1 MPGHGSMLSKMNKI
15 ELYVA
20 DKDADINDFAKN
32 AFEYVLAQNDPV
44 GTIAGYYDEKL
55 TIWTVSNYFLQILGY
70 GFEEFMEAVNGS
82 MRNAICS
89 DQINL
94 ASLEE
99 IRDFQGERIMYL
111 MDSKG
116 FPILVRIVK
125 TDSRDNEG
133 EPVWVLSVRSDRA
146 AQNLELVN
154 ELVENGLWSI
164 DYDLEEKI
172 SKITKSETFCR
183 MLGYQDK
190 SEAPDTIEAMLDSV
204 YPEDRPE
211 LMDFMRKI
219 PYDIHNEKYEAEYR
233 IRMADGS
240 YQWFGT
246 NCKAVRRMDGSLSQ
260 LVGVI
265 VNVNK
270 RRKASEQE
278 AREDAFHRAFTDLN
292 ICEYYVDLQEN
303 TFESMKVENP
313 LQEIFSKSRT
323 WDELIQMFLDNY
335 VCPESKETVAQ
346 IYNREYIM
354 KELRE
359 ITGELSQECKVI
371 FDGKQRIVSNV
382 VMAGDTDEN
391 GNPKHAMIFLR
402 DVTDS
407 KNAEKERR
415 KMLKQNI
422 AMDQLLQGITKIV
435 DRFAVCDLDSGM
447 YDYYE
452 LNNDTVNRPTGDYLE
467 FLRNISQK
475 YIVITER
482 INAQMEY
489 LLSPEHLRKV
499 ILSEDDVYTF
509 EYCNLDK
516 SSYKVMSVIPVEW
529 KGSVLSKVMM
539 IVQDIGQKHELEKLA
554 NTDALT
560 GLYNERYLSAR
571 LKQNGKLHKKFAMFY
586 LDLDKFKP
594 VNDIYGHDMGD
605 KLLKAVSQRL
615 CKCIRNTDYAF
626 RIGGDEF
633 SLIIEEGN
641 INDEFCETMVRRIKN
656 VIDRPFDIDGQLL
669 RVDTSC
675 GYAIYPEHS
684 DRIEDIRII
693 ADHRMYEDK
702 AQNKKE
708 LKKER

>member
-1 MPGHGSMLSKMNKI
+1 MLSKMNKI

-20 DKDADINDFAKN
+20 GEDADINDSAKN

-70 GFEEFMEAVNGS
+70 GFEEFMEAANGS
-82 MRNAICS
+82 MRNVICS

-99 IRDFQGERIMYL
+99 IRDFQGERTMYL

-116 FPILVRIVK
+116 FPILVRVVK

-204 YPEDRPE
+204 YPEDRPK

-219 PYDIHNEKYEAEYR
+219 PYDTHNEKYEAEYR

-265 VNVNK
+265 VNVDK

-278 AREDAFHRAFTDLN
+278 AREDAFHRAFTNLN

-313 LQEIFSKSRT
+313 LQKIFSKSRT

-371 FDGKQRIVSNV
+371 FDGKQRIVRNV

-391 GNPKHAMIFLR
+391 GDPKHAMIFLR

-415 KMLKQNI
+415 KMLRQNI
-422 AMDQLLQGITKIV
+422 AMDQLLQGVTRIV
-435 DRFAVCDLDSGM
+435 ERFAVCDLDSGL

-452 LNNDTVNRPTGDYLE
+452 MNNDAVYQPAGDYLK
-467 FLRNISQK
+467 FIHYMSQK
-475 YIVITER
+475 YVVITES

-499 ILSEDDVYTF
+499 ILSEEDQYTF
-509 EYCNLDK
+509 EYCNFDK

-529 KGSVLSKVMM
+529 KGSVLSKVML

-554 NTDALT
+554 NTDGLT
-560 GLYNERYLSAR
+560 GLYNERYLSTK
-571 LKQNGKLHKKFAMFY
+571 LKQNGKFHKKFAMFY
-586 LDLDKFKP
+586 LDLDRFKP
-594 VNDIYGHDMGD
+594 VNDTYGHDMGD

-615 CKCIRNTDYAF
+615 RKCIRNTDYAF

-641 INDEFCETMVRRIKN
+641 INDEFCEMMVRRIKN
-656 VIDRPFDIDGQLL
+656 AIDAPFVIEGNMLH
-669 RVDTSC
+669 VDTSC

-684 DRIEDIRII
+684 PEIGDIRIM
-693 ADHRMYEDK
+693 ADHRMYRDK
-702 AQNKKE
+702 IQNRKKG
-708 LKKER
+708 

>member
-20 DKDADINDFAKN
+20 GEDADINDSAKN

-70 GFEEFMEAVNGS
+70 GFEEFMEAANGS
-82 MRNAICS
+82 MRNVICS

-99 IRDFQGERIMYL
+99 IRNFQGERTMYL

-204 YPEDRPE
+204 HPEDRPK

-219 PYDIHNEKYEAEYR
+219 PYDTHNKKYEAEYR
-233 IRMADGS
+233 IRMRDGS

-265 VNVNK
+265 VNVDK

-313 LQEIFSKSRT
+313 LQKIFSKSRT

-371 FDGKQRIVSNV
+371 FDGKQRIVRNV

-391 GNPKHAMIFLR
+391 GDPKHAMIFLR

-415 KMLKQNI
+415 KMLRQNI
-422 AMDQLLQGITKIV
+422 AMDQLLQGVTRIV
-435 DRFAVCDLDSGM
+435 ERFAVCDLDSGL

-452 LNNDTVNRPTGDYLE
+452 MNNDAVYQPAGDYLK
-467 FLRNISQK
+467 FIHYMSQK
-475 YIVITER
+475 YVVITES

-499 ILSEDDVYTF
+499 ILSEEDQYTF
-509 EYCNLDK
+509 EYCNFDK

-529 KGSVLSKVMM
+529 KGSVLSKVML

-554 NTDALT
+554 NTDGLT
-560 GLYNERYLSAR
+560 GLYNERYLSTK
-571 LKQNGKLHKKFAMFY
+571 LKQNGKFHKKFAMFY
-586 LDLDKFKP
+586 LDLDRFKP
-594 VNDIYGHDMGD
+594 VNDTYGHDMGD

-615 CKCIRNTDYAF
+615 RKCIRNTDYAF

-633 SLIIEEGN
+633 SLIIEESN
-641 INDEFCETMVRRIKN
+641 INDEFCEMMVRRIKN
-656 VIDRPFDIDGQLL
+656 AIDAPFVIEGNMLH
-669 RVDTSC
+669 VDTSC

-684 DRIEDIRII
+684 PEIGDIRIM
-693 ADHRMYEDK
+693 ADHRMYRDK
-702 AQNKKE
+702 IQNRKKG
-708 LKKER
+708 

>member
-1 MPGHGSMLSKMNKI
+1 MLSKMNKI

-20 DKDADINDFAKN
+20 GEDADINDSAKN

-70 GFEEFMEAVNGS
+70 GFEEFMEAANGS
-82 MRNAICS
+82 MRNVICS

-99 IRDFQGERIMYL
+99 IRNFQGERTMYL

-204 YPEDRPE
+204 HPEDRPK

-219 PYDIHNEKYEAEYR
+219 PYDTHNEKYEAEYR

-265 VNVNK
+265 VNVDK

-278 AREDAFHRAFTDLN
+278 AREDAFHRAFTNLN

-313 LQEIFSKSRT
+313 LQKIFSKSRT

-371 FDGKQRIVSNV
+371 FDGKQRIVRNV

-391 GNPKHAMIFLR
+391 GDPKHAMIFLR

-415 KMLKQNI
+415 KMLRQNI
-422 AMDQLLQGITKIV
+422 AMDQLLQGVTRIV
-435 DRFAVCDLDSGM
+435 ERFAVCDLDSGL

-452 LNNDTVNRPTGDYLE
+452 MNNDAVYQPAGDYLK
-467 FLRNISQK
+467 FIHYMSQK
-475 YIVITER
+475 YVVITES

-499 ILSEDDVYTF
+499 ILSEEDQYTF
-509 EYCNLDK
+509 EYCNFDK

-529 KGSVLSKVMM
+529 KGSVLSKVML

-554 NTDALT
+554 NTDGLT
-560 GLYNERYLSAR
+560 GLYNERYLSTK
-571 LKQNGKLHKKFAMFY
+571 LKQNGKFHKKFAMFY
-586 LDLDKFKP
+586 LDLDRFKP
-594 VNDIYGHDMGD
+594 VNDTYGHDMGD

-615 CKCIRNTDYAF
+615 RKCIRNTDYAF

-641 INDEFCETMVRRIKN
+641 INDEFCEMMVRRIKN
-656 VIDRPFDIDGQLL
+656 AIDAPFVIEGNMLH
-669 RVDTSC
+669 VDTSC

-684 DRIEDIRII
+684 PEIGDIRIM
-693 ADHRMYEDK
+693 ADHRMYRDK
-702 AQNKKE
+702 IQNRKKG
-708 LKKER
+708 

>member
-20 DKDADINDFAKN
+20 GEDADINDSAKN

-70 GFEEFMEAVNGS
+70 GFEEFMEAANGS
-82 MRNAICS
+82 MRNVICS

-99 IRDFQGERIMYL
+99 IRDFQGERTMYL

-204 YPEDRPE
+204 YPEDRPK

-219 PYDIHNEKYEAEYR
+219 PYDTHNEKYEAEYR

-265 VNVNK
+265 VNVDK

-278 AREDAFHRAFTDLN
+278 AREDAFHRAFTNLN

-313 LQEIFSKSRT
+313 LQKIFSKSRT

-371 FDGKQRIVSNV
+371 FDGKQRIVRNV

-391 GNPKHAMIFLR
+391 GDPKHAMIFLR

-415 KMLKQNI
+415 KMLRQNI
-422 AMDQLLQGITKIV
+422 AMDQLLQGVTRIV
-435 DRFAVCDLDSGM
+435 ERFAVCDLDSGL

-452 LNNDTVNRPTGDYLE
+452 MNNDAVYQPAGDYLK
-467 FLRNISQK
+467 FIHYMSQK
-475 YIVITER
+475 YVVITES

-499 ILSEDDVYTF
+499 ILSEEDQYTF
-509 EYCNLDK
+509 EYCNFDK

-529 KGSVLSKVMM
+529 KGSVLSKVML

-554 NTDALT
+554 NTDGLT
-560 GLYNERYLSAR
+560 GLYNERYLSTK
-571 LKQNGKLHKKFAMFY
+571 LKQNGKFHKKFAMFY
-586 LDLDKFKP
+586 LDLDRFKP
-594 VNDIYGHDMGD
+594 VNDTYGHDMGD

-615 CKCIRNTDYAF
+615 RKCIRNTDYAF

-641 INDEFCETMVRRIKN
+641 INDEFCEMMVRRIKN
-656 VIDRPFDIDGQLL
+656 AIDAPFVIEGNMLH
-669 RVDTSC
+669 VDTSC

-684 DRIEDIRII
+684 PEIGDIRIM
-693 ADHRMYEDK
+693 ADHRMYRDK
-702 AQNKKE
+702 IQNRKKG
-708 LKKER
+708 

>member
-1 MPGHGSMLSKMNKI
+1 MLSQMNKI
-15 ELYVA
+15 EFYVA
-20 DKDADINDFAKN
+20 GKDADINDSAKN

-89 DQINL
+89 AQINL

-99 IRDFQGERIMYL
+99 IRDFQGERTMYL

-154 ELVENGLWSI
+154 ELVENGLWSV

-190 SEAPDTIEAMLDSV
+190 SEASDTIEAMLDSV
-204 YPEDRPE
+204 HPEDRPK

-219 PYDIHNEKYEAEYR
+219 PYDTHNEKYEAEYR

-265 VNVNK
+265 VNVDK

-278 AREDAFHRAFTDLN
+278 AREDAFHRAFTNLN

-313 LQEIFSKSRT
+313 LQKIFSKSRT

-371 FDGKQRIVSNV
+371 FDGKQRIVRNV

-422 AMDQLLQGITKIV
+422 AMYQLLQGVTRIV
-435 DRFAVCDLDSGM
+435 ERFAVCDLDSGL

-452 LNNDTVNRPTGDYLE
+452 MNNDAVYQPAGDYLK
-467 FLRNISQK
+467 FIHYMSQK
-475 YIVITER
+475 YVVITES

-499 ILSEDDVYTF
+499 ILSEEDQYTF
-509 EYCNLDK
+509 EYGNFDK

-529 KGSVLSKVMM
+529 KGSVLSKVML

-554 NTDALT
+554 NTDGLT
-560 GLYNERYLSAR
+560 GLYNERYLSTK
-571 LKQNGKLHKKFAMFY
+571 LKQNGKFHKKFAMFY
-586 LDLDKFKP
+586 LDLDRFKP
-594 VNDIYGHDMGD
+594 VNDTYGHDMGD

-615 CKCIRNTDYAF
+615 RKCIRNTDYAF

-641 INDEFCETMVRRIKN
+641 INDEFCEMMVRRIKN
-656 VIDRPFDIDGQLL
+656 AIDAPFVIEGNMLH
-669 RVDTSC
+669 VDTSC

-684 DRIEDIRII
+684 PEIGDIRIM
-693 ADHRMYEDK
+693 ADHRMYRDK
-702 AQNKKE
+702 IQNRKKI
-708 LKKER
+708 

>member
-20 DKDADINDFAKN
+20 GEDADINDSVKN

-70 GFEEFMEAVNGS
+70 GFEEFMEAANGS
-82 MRNAICS
+82 MRNVICS
-89 DQINL
+89 DQRNL

-99 IRDFQGERIMYL
+99 IRDFQGERTMYL

-116 FPILVRIVK
+116 FPILVRVLK

-190 SEAPDTIEAMLDSV
+190 SEASDTIEAMLDSV
-204 YPEDRPE
+204 HPEDRPK

-219 PYDIHNEKYEAEYR
+219 PYDTHNEKYEAEYR

-265 VNVNK
+265 VNVDK

-278 AREDAFHRAFTDLN
+278 AREDAFHRAFTNLN

-313 LQEIFSKSRT
+313 LQKIFSKSRT

-371 FDGKQRIVSNV
+371 FDGKQRIVRNV

-391 GNPKHAMIFLR
+391 GDPKHAMIFLR

-422 AMDQLLQGITKIV
+422 AMDQLLQGVTRIV
-435 DRFAVCDLDSGM
+435 ERFAVCDLDSGL

-452 LNNDTVNRPTGDYLE
+452 MNNDAVYQPAGDYLK
-467 FLRNISQK
+467 FIHYMSQK
-475 YIVITER
+475 YVVITES

-499 ILSEDDVYTF
+499 ILSEEDQYTF
-509 EYCNLDK
+509 EYCNFDK

-529 KGSVLSKVMM
+529 KGSVLSKVML

-554 NTDALT
+554 NTDGLT
-560 GLYNERYLSAR
+560 GLYNERYLSTK
-571 LKQNGKLHKKFAMFY
+571 LKQNGKFHKKFAMFY
-586 LDLDKFKP
+586 LDLDRFKP
-594 VNDIYGHDMGD
+594 VNDTYGHDMGD

-615 CKCIRNTDYAF
+615 RKCIRNTDYAF

-641 INDEFCETMVRRIKN
+641 INDEFCEMMVRRIKN
-656 VIDRPFDIDGQLL
+656 AIDAPFVIEGHMLH
-669 RVDTSC
+669 VDTSC

-684 DRIEDIRII
+684 PEIGDIRIM
-693 ADHRMYEDK
+693 ADHRMYRDK
-702 AQNKKE
+702 IQNRKKG
-708 LKKER
+708 

>member
-1 MPGHGSMLSKMNKI
+1 MLSKMNKI

-20 DKDADINDFAKN
+20 GKDADINDSAKN

-70 GFEEFMEAVNGS
+70 GFEEFMEAANGS
-82 MRNAICS
+82 MRNVICS

-99 IRDFQGERIMYL
+99 IRNFQGERTMYL

-116 FPILVRIVK
+116 FPILVRVVK

-154 ELVENGLWSI
+154 ELVENGLWRI

-204 YPEDRPE
+204 HPEDRPK

-219 PYDIHNEKYEAEYR
+219 PYDTHNEKYEAEYR

-265 VNVNK
+265 VNVDK

-278 AREDAFHRAFTDLN
+278 AREDAFHRAFTNLN

-313 LQEIFSKSRT
+313 LQKIFSKSRT

-391 GNPKHAMIFLR
+391 GDPKHAMIFLR

-415 KMLKQNI
+415 KMLRQNI
-422 AMDQLLQGITKIV
+422 AMDQLLQGVTRIV
-435 DRFAVCDLDSGM
+435 ERFAVCDLDSGL

-452 LNNDTVNRPTGDYLE
+452 MNNDAVYQPAGDYLK
-467 FLRNISQK
+467 FIHYMSQK
-475 YIVITER
+475 YVVITES

-499 ILSEDDVYTF
+499 ILSEEDQYTF
-509 EYCNLDK
+509 EYCNFDK

-529 KGSVLSKVMM
+529 KGSVLSKVML

-554 NTDALT
+554 NTDGLT
-560 GLYNERYLSAR
+560 GLYNERYLSTK
-571 LKQNGKLHKKFAMFY
+571 LKQNGKFHKKFAMFY
-586 LDLDKFKP
+586 LDLDRFKP
-594 VNDIYGHDMGD
+594 VNDTYGHDMGD

-615 CKCIRNTDYAF
+615 RKCIRNTDYAF

-641 INDEFCETMVRRIKN
+641 INDEFCEMMVRRIKN
-656 VIDRPFDIDGQLL
+656 AIDAPFVIEGHMLH
-669 RVDTSC
+669 VDTSC

-684 DRIEDIRII
+684 PEIGDIRIM
-693 ADHRMYEDK
+693 ADHRMYRDK
-702 AQNKKE
+702 IQNRKKG
-708 LKKER
+708 

>member
-20 DKDADINDFAKN
+20 GEDADINDSAKN

-70 GFEEFMEAVNGS
+70 GFEEFMEAANGS
-82 MRNAICS
+82 MRNVICS

-99 IRDFQGERIMYL
+99 IRDFQGERTMYL

-154 ELVENGLWSI
+154 ELVKNGLWSI

-204 YPEDRPE
+204 YPEDRPK

-219 PYDIHNEKYEAEYR
+219 PYDTHNEKYEAEYR

-246 NCKAVRRMDGSLSQ
+246 NCKSVRRMDGSLSQ

-265 VNVNK
+265 VNVDK

-278 AREDAFHRAFTDLN
+278 AREDAFHRAFTNLN

-313 LQEIFSKSRT
+313 LQKIFSKSRT

-371 FDGKQRIVSNV
+371 FDGKQRIVRNV

-391 GNPKHAMIFLR
+391 GDPKHAMIFLR

-415 KMLKQNI
+415 KMLRQNI
-422 AMDQLLQGITKIV
+422 AMDQLLQGVTRIV
-435 DRFAVCDLDSGM
+435 ERFAVCDLDSGL

-452 LNNDTVNRPTGDYLE
+452 MNNDAVYQPAGDYLK
-467 FLRNISQK
+467 FIHYMSQK
-475 YIVITER
+475 YVVITES

-499 ILSEDDVYTF
+499 ILSEEDQYTF
-509 EYCNLDK
+509 EYCNFDK

-529 KGSVLSKVMM
+529 KGSVLSKVML

-554 NTDALT
+554 NTDGLT
-560 GLYNERYLSAR
+560 GLYNERYLSTK
-571 LKQNGKLHKKFAMFY
+571 LKQNGKFHKKFAMFY
-586 LDLDKFKP
+586 LDLDRFKP
-594 VNDIYGHDMGD
+594 VNDTYGHDMGD

-615 CKCIRNTDYAF
+615 RKCIRNTDYAF

-641 INDEFCETMVRRIKN
+641 INDEFCEMMVRRIKN
-656 VIDRPFDIDGQLL
+656 AIDAPFVIEGNMLH
-669 RVDTSC
+669 VDTSC

-684 DRIEDIRII
+684 PEIGDIRIM
-693 ADHRMYEDK
+693 ADHRMYRDK
-702 AQNKKE
+702 IQNRKKG
-708 LKKER
+708 

>member
-20 DKDADINDFAKN
+20 GEDADINDSAKN

-70 GFEEFMEAVNGS
+70 GFEEFMEAANGS
-82 MRNAICS
+82 MRNVICS

-94 ASLEE
+94 ASLEK
-99 IRDFQGERIMYL
+99 IRNFQGERTMYL

-211 LMDFMRKI
+211 LMNFMRKI
-219 PYDIHNEKYEAEYR
+219 PYDTHNEKYEAEYR

-265 VNVNK
+265 VNVDK

-278 AREDAFHRAFTDLN
+278 AREDAFHRAFTNLN

-313 LQEIFSKSRT
+313 LQKIFSKSRT

-371 FDGKQRIVSNV
+371 FDGKQRIVRNV

-391 GNPKHAMIFLR
+391 GDPKHAMIFLR

-422 AMDQLLQGITKIV
+422 AMDQLLQGVTRIV
-435 DRFAVCDLDSGM
+435 ERFAVCDLDSGL

-452 LNNDTVNRPTGDYLE
+452 MNNDAVYQPAGDYLK
-467 FLRNISQK
+467 FIHYMSQK
-475 YIVITER
+475 YVVITES

-499 ILSEDDVYTF
+499 ILSEEDQYTF
-509 EYCNLDK
+509 EYCNFDK

-529 KGSVLSKVMM
+529 KGSVLSKVML

-554 NTDALT
+554 NTDGLT
-560 GLYNERYLSAR
+560 GLYNERYLSTK
-571 LKQNGKLHKKFAMFY
+571 LKQNGKFHKKFAMFY
-586 LDLDKFKP
+586 LDLDRFKP
-594 VNDIYGHDMGD
+594 VNDTYGHDMGD

-615 CKCIRNTDYAF
+615 RKCIRNTDYAF

-641 INDEFCETMVRRIKN
+641 INDEFCEMMVRRIKN
-656 VIDRPFDIDGQLL
+656 AIDAPFVIEGNMLH
-669 RVDTSC
+669 VDTSC

-684 DRIEDIRII
+684 PEIGDIRIM
-693 ADHRMYEDK
+693 ADHRMYRDK
-702 AQNKKE
+702 IQNRKKG
-708 LKKER
+708 

>member
-20 DKDADINDFAKN
+20 GEDADINDSAKN

-70 GFEEFMEAVNGS
+70 GFEEFMEAANGS
-82 MRNAICS
+82 MRNVICS

-99 IRDFQGERIMYL
+99 IRNFQGERTMYL
-111 MDSKG
+111 MDSNG
-116 FPILVRIVK
+116 FPILVRVVK

-183 MLGYQDK
+183 MLGYKDK

-204 YPEDRPE
+204 HPENRPE

-219 PYDIHNEKYEAEYR
+219 PYDTHNEKYEAEYR

-265 VNVNK
+265 VNVDK

-371 FDGKQRIVSNV
+371 FNGKQRIVSNV

-391 GNPKHAMIFLR
+391 GDPKHAMIFLR

-422 AMDQLLQGITKIV
+422 AMDQLLQGVTRIV
-435 DRFAVCDLDSGM
+435 ERFAVCDLDSGL

-452 LNNDTVNRPTGDYLE
+452 MNNDAVYQPAGDYLK
-467 FLRNISQK
+467 FIHYMSQK
-475 YIVITER
+475 YVVITES

-499 ILSEDDVYTF
+499 ILSEEDQYTF
-509 EYCNLDK
+509 EYCNFDK

-529 KGSVLSKVMM
+529 KGSVLSKVML

-554 NTDALT
+554 NTDGLT
-560 GLYNERYLSAR
+560 GLYNERYLSTK
-571 LKQNGKLHKKFAMFY
+571 LKQNGKFHKKFAMFY
-586 LDLDKFKP
+586 LDLDRFKP
-594 VNDIYGHDMGD
+594 VNDTYGHDMGD

-615 CKCIRNTDYAF
+615 RKCIRNTDYAF

-641 INDEFCETMVRRIKN
+641 INDEFCEMMVRRIKN
-656 VIDRPFDIDGQLL
+656 AIDAPFVIEGNMLH
-669 RVDTSC
+669 VDTSC

-684 DRIEDIRII
+684 PEIGDIRIM
-693 ADHRMYEDK
+693 ADHRMYRDK
-702 AQNKKE
+702 IQNRKKG
-708 LKKER
+708 

>member
-15 ELYVA
+15 EFYVA
-20 DKDADINDFAKN
+20 GKDADINDSAKN

-70 GFEEFMEAVNGS
+70 GFEEFMEAANGS
-82 MRNAICS
+82 MRNVICS

-99 IRDFQGERIMYL
+99 IRDFQGERTMYL
-111 MDSKG
+111 MDSNG
-116 FPILVRIVK
+116 FSILVRVVK

-146 AQNLELVN
+146 VQNLELVN

-183 MLGYQDK
+183 MLGYKDK

-204 YPEDRPE
+204 HPEDRPE
-211 LMDFMRKI
+211 LIDFMRKI
-219 PYDIHNEKYEAEYR
+219 PYDTHNKKYEAEYR
-233 IRMADGS
+233 IRMRDGS

-265 VNVNK
+265 VNVDK

-278 AREDAFHRAFTDLN
+278 AREDAFHRAFTNLN

-313 LQEIFSKSRT
+313 LQKIFSKSRT

-359 ITGELSQECKVI
+359 ITRELSQECKVI
-371 FDGKQRIVSNV
+371 FDGKQRIVRNV

-391 GNPKHAMIFLR
+391 GDPKHAMIFLR

-415 KMLKQNI
+415 KMLRQNI
-422 AMDQLLQGITKIV
+422 AMDQLLQGVTRIV
-435 DRFAVCDLDSGM
+435 ERFAVCDLDSGL

-452 LNNDTVNRPTGDYLE
+452 MNNDAVYQPAGDYLK
-467 FLRNISQK
+467 FIHYMSQK
-475 YIVITER
+475 YVVITES

-499 ILSEDDVYTF
+499 ILSEEDQYTF
-509 EYCNLDK
+509 EYCNFDK

-529 KGSVLSKVMM
+529 KGSVLSKVML

-554 NTDALT
+554 NTDGLT
-560 GLYNERYLSAR
+560 GLYNERYLSTK
-571 LKQNGKLHKKFAMFY
+571 LKQNGKFHKKFAMFY
-586 LDLDKFKP
+586 LDLDRFKP
-594 VNDIYGHDMGD
+594 VNDTYGHDMGD

-615 CKCIRNTDYAF
+615 RKCIRNTDYAF

-641 INDEFCETMVRRIKN
+641 INDEFCEMMVRRIKN
-656 VIDRPFDIDGQLL
+656 AIDAPFVIEGNMLH
-669 RVDTSC
+669 VDTSC

-684 DRIEDIRII
+684 PEIGDIRIM
-693 ADHRMYEDK
+693 ADRRMYRDK
-702 AQNKKE
+702 IQNRKKG
-708 LKKER
+708 

>member
-1 MPGHGSMLSKMNKI
+1 MLSQMNKI
-15 ELYVA
+15 EFYVA
-20 DKDADINDFAKN
+20 GKDADINDSAKN

-82 MRNAICS
+82 MRNAICNA
-89 DQINL
+89 QINL

-99 IRDFQGERIMYL
+99 IRDFQGERTMYL

-219 PYDIHNEKYEAEYR
+219 PYDTHNEKYEAEYR

-265 VNVNK
+265 VNVDK

-313 LQEIFSKSRT
+313 FQEIFSKSRT

-371 FDGKQRIVSNV
+371 INGKQRIVSNV

-415 KMLKQNI
+415 KMLRQNI
-422 AMDQLLQGITKIV
+422 AMDQLLQGVTRIV
-435 DRFAVCDLDSGM
+435 ERFAVCDLDSGV

-452 LNNDTVNRPTGDYLE
+452 MNNDAVYQPAGDYLK
-467 FLRNISQK
+467 FIHYMSQK
-475 YIVITER
+475 YVVITES

-499 ILSEDDVYTF
+499 ILSEEDLYTF
-509 EYCNLDK
+509 EYCNFDK

-529 KGSVLSKVMM
+529 KGSVLSKVML

-554 NTDALT
+554 NTDGLT
-560 GLYNERYLSAR
+560 GLYNERYLSTK
-571 LKQNGKLHKKFAMFY
+571 LKQNGKFHKKFAMFY
-586 LDLDKFKP
+586 LDLDRFKP
-594 VNDIYGHDMGD
+594 VNDTYGHDMGD

-615 CKCIRNTDYAF
+615 RKCIRNTDYAF

-641 INDEFCETMVRRIKN
+641 INDEFCEMMVRRIKN
-656 VIDRPFDIDGQLL
+656 AIDAPFVIEGHILH
-669 RVDTSC
+669 VDTSC

-684 DRIEDIRII
+684 PEIGDIRIM
-693 ADHRMYEDK
+693 ADRRMYRDK
-702 AQNKKE
+702 IQNRKKG
-708 LKKER
+708 

>member
-20 DKDADINDFAKN
+20 GEDADINDSAKN

-70 GFEEFMEAVNGS
+70 GFEEFMEAANGS
-82 MRNAICS
+82 MRNVICS
-89 DQINL
+89 DQRNL

-99 IRDFQGERIMYL
+99 IRDFQGERTMYL

-116 FPILVRIVK
+116 FPILVRVLK

-190 SEAPDTIEAMLDSV
+190 SEASDTIEAMLDSV
-204 YPEDRPE
+204 HPEDRPK

-219 PYDIHNEKYEAEYR
+219 PYDTHNEKYEAEYR

-265 VNVNK
+265 VNVDK

-278 AREDAFHRAFTDLN
+278 AREDAFHRAFTNLN

-313 LQEIFSKSRT
+313 LQKIFSKSRT

-371 FDGKQRIVSNV
+371 FDGKQRIVRNV

-391 GNPKHAMIFLR
+391 GDPKHAMIFLR

-422 AMDQLLQGITKIV
+422 AMDQLLQGVTRIV
-435 DRFAVCDLDSGM
+435 ERFAVCDLDSGL

-452 LNNDTVNRPTGDYLE
+452 MNNDAVYQPAGDYLK
-467 FLRNISQK
+467 FIHYMSQK
-475 YIVITER
+475 YVVITES

-499 ILSEDDVYTF
+499 ILSEEDQYTF
-509 EYCNLDK
+509 EYCNFDK

-529 KGSVLSKVMM
+529 KGSVLSKVML

-554 NTDALT
+554 NTDGLT
-560 GLYNERYLSAR
+560 GLYNERYLSTK
-571 LKQNGKLHKKFAMFY
+571 LKQNGKFHKKFAMFY
-586 LDLDKFKP
+586 LDLDRFKP
-594 VNDIYGHDMGD
+594 VNDTYGHDMGD

-615 CKCIRNTDYAF
+615 RKCIRNTDYAF

-641 INDEFCETMVRRIKN
+641 INDEFCEMMVRRIKN
-656 VIDRPFDIDGQLL
+656 AIDAPFVIEGNMLH
-669 RVDTSC
+669 VDTSC

-684 DRIEDIRII
+684 PEIGDIRIM
-693 ADHRMYEDK
+693 ADHRMYRDK
-702 AQNKKE
+702 IQNRKKG
-708 LKKER
+708 